1 MAIVLGGV
9 AGVAALHVSSQAFA
23 KRLEAI
29 PHTAFLLLLTHV
41 VAALRS
47 DTVAHPDRARLAPF
61 AAALVGMWALARSV
75 LDAWQADLAAIA
87 FLGPIAAL
95 VAIAGCVWMRSD
107 TREDFARVTARF
119 RRNGRAAT

>member
-1 MAIVLGGV
+1 MVANGGVDDATAMERLSAALILSGPLGVGKVLGIFLEPWIV
-9 AGVAALHVSSQAFA
+9 ALP
-23 KRLEAI
+23 I
-29 PHTAFLLLLTHV
+29 
-41 VAALRS
+41 
-47 DTVAHPDRARLAPF
+47 